1 MSTRTVKWALVALV
15 AANVLVGVAWWAKD
29 YLVKAGFLA
38 EPPGSPVPLGKRSLP
53 PVAIVEP
60 EDDTAATVDG
70 EAASVDHVV
79 SPPTPEPLPAAA
91 PPPTPEPAST
101 CIVAGPFKDKPA
113 AEALAARLEETG
125 GSVRVDTEVIV
136 AQVYLV
142 YVVPATRQAALGT
155 REKLKAQGVDAYVIP
170 SGARKNGVSV
180 GLFSVQELAL
190 AQRDRVAEMGYS
202 VQMQS
207 LPRTSQS
214 YRVVGRDVLAQGLAD
229 VVAMPC
235 EGVDP
240 R

>member
-1 MSTRTVKWALVALV
+1 MSTRTVKWALVTLV
-15 AANVLVGVAWWAKD
+15 AANVLVGAAWWAKD
-29 YLVKAGFLA
+29 DLVKAGFLA
-38 EPPGSPVPLGKRSLP
+38 EPPVSPVPLGKRSLP

-60 EDDTAATVDG
+60 GDDTAATVDS
-70 EAASVDHVV
+70 EAASVDHVI
-79 SPPTPEPLPAAA
+79 SPPTS
-91 PPPTPEPAST
+91 EPAST
-101 CIVAGPFKDKPA
+101 CIVAGPFKDKPS